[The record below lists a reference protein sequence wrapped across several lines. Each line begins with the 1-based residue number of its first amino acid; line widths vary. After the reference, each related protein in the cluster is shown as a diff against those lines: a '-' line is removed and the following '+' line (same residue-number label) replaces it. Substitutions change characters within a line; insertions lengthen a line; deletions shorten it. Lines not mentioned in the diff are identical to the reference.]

1 MITVLCLVFI
11 GGLFLVE
18 HTMQKKLYDQQM
30 AERWSKQGDVAQV
43 SVFFSKEEVEN
54 IDYFRTIR
62 QSVHNAL
69 QQASITVEKENARLW
84 IDAMSRSGKVTLRSE
99 RATMEVKAIGVG
111 GEFFQFHPQ
120 KILSGSL
127 FREDSMMQDGVVI
140 DKETA
145 WQLFGSS
152 DVTGMQIMIGQVP
165 HFITGVI
172 ERPKGHMY
180 EAAGLEK
187 PICFLSLESL
197 ENYGIATGG
206 FSYEIVMP
214 NPIRN
219 FALST
224 IQAAVGTK
232 NENVVLIENS
242 SRFQVLSLYKVIKQ
256 FGIRSMSFQEISY
269 PYWENVARGYEDIFA
284 VFLGIKIILLIN
296 PVIFVLAVI
305 ISWWKKKT
313 WTLKQGIVW
322 VQDSLYEKSV
332 KRVQKKNDVA
342 KK

>member
-1 MITVLCLVFI
+1 
-11 GGLFLVE
+11 
-18 HTMQKKLYDQQM
+18 MQKKLYDQQM